1 MVFQTY
7 KSWEKKKKEL
17 YSIADVS
24 LLLYANIVFKAV
36 LKFARIKAVFRKHK
50 IQPNVLCVLICD

>member
-17 YSIADVS
+17 YSIADVRCFYMR
-24 LLLYANIVFKAV
+24 LYKAV